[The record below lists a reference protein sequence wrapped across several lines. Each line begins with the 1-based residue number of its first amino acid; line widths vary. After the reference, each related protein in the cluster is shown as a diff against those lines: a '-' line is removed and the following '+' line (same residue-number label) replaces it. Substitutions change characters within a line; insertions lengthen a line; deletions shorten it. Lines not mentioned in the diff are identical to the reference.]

1 MGMIKL
7 PEKSVKF
14 FKDNIDEIFSSGNLA
29 EGTWNEKLSE
39 YTCNMVKSESAVPTN
54 SNGAGLVALLNY
66 FNHYHGRNQVM
77 IQTNTMYGVKTMVGA
92 GSCELA
98 GFIDCQISSL
108 MPCLEDFK
116 ESISLFR
123 GDRKKLIILLSHIG
137 GIINPDIEEIASICK
152 NENIVLLEDCAH
164 SFGATLNG
172 KHSGMFGDAGVYS
185 FYATKAIPA
194 GEGGV
199 VVTNDLELGNIISHY
214 AMYDRFDQKLNIGN
228 NIRISEFQALLTFSA
243 LKEWEKILKNKF
255 GIAKYF
261 IEACEDLNIHYISQ
275 ENDGQSGNYYK
286 FIILANSGS
295 IDDDFPKLK
304 TKTSPVYDYALG
316 ENIEITTCHACL
328 PIWYGQDDKTT
339 EKVVDELKSH
349 F

>member
-1 MGMIKL
+1 
-7 PEKSVKF
+7 
-14 FKDNIDEIFSSGNLA
+14 
-29 EGTWNEKLSE
+29 
-39 YTCNMVKSESAVPTN
+39 MVKSESAVPTN

-214 AMYDRFDQKLNIGN
+214 AMYDRFDQKLEIGN
-228 NIRISEFQALLTFSA
+228 NIRISEVQALLTYSIV
-243 LKEWEKILKNKF
+243 KEWDSIIENKKA
-255 GIAKYF
+255 IAQRYIEICSNNNIKYL
-261 IEACEDLNIHYISQ
+261 DQ
-275 ENDGQSGNYYK
+275 DVENQCGNYYK
-286 FIILANSGS
+286 FILLSER
-295 IDDDFPKLK
+295 DDVEYYYDNIK
-304 TKTSPVYDYALG
+304 TRTSPVYDYSIG
-316 ENIEITTCHACL
+316 KENNVAKHHICL
-328 PIWYGQDDKTT
+328 PIWYNQNPEVTDKACN
-339 EKVVDELKSH
+339 ELSQ
-349 F
+349 FRSS